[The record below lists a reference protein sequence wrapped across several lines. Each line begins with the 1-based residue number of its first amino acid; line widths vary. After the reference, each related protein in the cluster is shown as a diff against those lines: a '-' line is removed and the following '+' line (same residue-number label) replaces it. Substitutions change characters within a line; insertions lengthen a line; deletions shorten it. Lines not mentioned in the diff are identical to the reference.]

1 MTAWLGAFQRWQE
14 LAFGSGN
21 GGASAPAAS
30 PPSVGVRDAIEQGN
44 LRFKSLEGKLVGL
57 VRDVNQDHRSLGMMV
72 DLLLEDTRRT
82 LMLPLSSLLEVFPKM
97 ARDLARKQGKEVDL
111 EVQGSD
117 IEIDRR
123 ILERLKDPLIHPRRC
138 PATGCLPRQSRGSR

>member
-1 MTAWLGAFQRWQE
+1 VTAWLGAFQRWQE

-57 VRDVNQDHRSLGMMV
+57 VRDVNQGHRSVGRYQTHSDAPAILAAGG
-72 DLLLEDTRRT
+72 
-82 LMLPLSSLLEVFPKM
+82 LSKDGERP
-97 ARDLARKQGKEVDL
+97 
-111 EVQGSD
+111 GS
-117 IEIDRR
+117 E
-123 ILERLKDPLIHPRRC
+123 
-138 PATGCLPRQSRGSR
+138 AG